1 MADAIFN
8 DPRLGSGIE
17 GPGYIVLTTA
27 EALGPVSQQA
37 VRKRAGPR
45 TGPRD

>member
-1 MADAIFN
+1 MADPIFS
-8 DPRLGSGIE
+8 DPRLGSGIK
-17 GPGYIVLTTA
+17 GPVSIVLTTA
-27 EALGPVSQQA
+27 EALGPFSQQA